1 MLLFFCCQFALM
13 FDGNGQKR
21 SLLLVFLVL
30 VFYTDQINLDLA
42 TIGIYNKHIHTAIL
56 AKDEDKVLK
65 FCIFFIQIL
74 INGKY
79 EPL

>member
-21 SLLLVFLVL
+21 SLLLVFLEL

-42 TIGIYNKHIHTAIL
+42 TIGIYNKHIHTATL

-79 EPL
+79 ESL